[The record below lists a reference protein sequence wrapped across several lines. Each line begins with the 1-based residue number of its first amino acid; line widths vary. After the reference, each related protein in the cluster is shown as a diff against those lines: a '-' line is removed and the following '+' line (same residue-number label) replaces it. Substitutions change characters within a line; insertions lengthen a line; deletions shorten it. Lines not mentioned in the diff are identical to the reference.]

1 VRSLPILLLPA
12 LVLGAIALAGC
23 GGSGSKAGGS
33 LTIAV
38 NAPFS
43 RTPQLGE
50 SIARG
55 AELAV
60 DEANAQG
67 VIIDQKKYTLR
78 VRRMDNELSPSRAA
92 RNVRE
97 AVRDGAIAIV
107 DEGTGVDASW
117 RIANDASVPIC
128 IAYQGGIELVDPD
141 ARRNVFRIAPTDRGI
156 AFRLAEYTIPKGLKL
171 ALLVDDS
178 GYGQEGTKALAKAFG
193 SNPEAVAARITLP
206 ASALDVS
213 PQVLRAKRAG
223 ATALLVWAQPATI
236 AAALT
241 AARTAGWDVP
251 FYTPPAGESPLIRQQ
266 LADHPGWVDGLT
278 VATGRM
284 TAELGPGFFYAFQ
297 GSYERAF
304 GVDRVGVKTR
314 AGRAVI
320 QPPDQA
326 MYSYDFVRVLVA
338 AIGQS
343 NSVDRAKVLAALE
356 EVTVRGAN
364 GDERGFNR
372 RNHDGVVDDDVY
384 FARFRDMTYR
394 PVGDDPLSRTLPV
407 VPQVR

>member
-1 VRSLPILLLPA
+1 MRRLPVLLLA
-12 LVLGAIALAGC
+12 LALAGC
-23 GGSGSKAGGS
+23 GGSGTKAGGT
-33 LTIAV
+33 LVVVV

-55 AELAV
+55 VELAAA
-60 DEANAQG
+60 EANRSG
-67 VIIDQKKYTLR
+67 VSAAGKRYTLKVER
-78 VRRMDNELSPSRAA
+78 LDSALSPARAV
-92 RNVRE
+92 RNVRS
-97 AVRDGAIAIV
+97 AVQRGAIAIV

-117 RIANDASVPIC
+117 RVAQGAHVPLC
-128 IAYQGGIELVDPD
+128 IAYQGGVGLVDPK
-141 ARRNVFRIAPTDRGI
+141 RRPNVFRIAPTDRGV

-178 GYGQEGTKALAKAFG
+178 GYGQEGAKALAKAFG
-193 SNPEAVAARITLP
+193 SNPEAVAAQITLP

-213 PQVLRAKRAG
+213 PQILRARRAG
-223 ATALLVWAQPATI
+223 ATGLLVWALPATI
-236 AAALT
+236 AAAVT

-251 FYTPPAGESPLIRQQ
+251 VFTPPAGESPLIRQQ
-266 LADHPGWVDGLT
+266 LADHPEWVDGLT

-304 GVDRVGVKTR
+304 GVDRVGVRTR
-314 AGRAVI
+314 AGKQVV

-326 MYSYDFVRVLVA
+326 MYGYDFVRVLAA
-338 AIGQS
+338 AIGYAD
-343 NSVDRAKVLAALE
+343 SVDRAKVLRALE

-372 RNHDGVVDDDVY
+372 LNHEGVVDDDVY
-384 FARFRDMTYR
+384 FARFQDMTFR
-394 PVGDDPLSRTLPV
+394 PVSDDPLSRTLPV
-407 VPQVR
+407 VPQTR

>member
-1 VRSLPILLLPA
+1 VRRPAIALAAALL
-12 LVLGAIALAGC
+12 ALAGC
-23 GGSGSKAGGS
+23 GDGGKKEGGS
-33 LTIAV
+33 LLIVV

-55 AELAV
+55 VELAV
-60 DEANAQG
+60 AEANRQG
-67 VIIDQKKYTLR
+67 VVAGDRRYTLR
-78 VRRMDNELSPSRAA
+78 VERMDGALSPARAV
-92 RNVRE
+92 RNVRK
-97 AVRDGAIAIV
+97 AVQQGAIAIV
-107 DEGTGVDASW
+107 DEGTGIDASW
-117 RIANDASVPIC
+117 RIARAASVPMC

-141 ARRNVFRIAPTDRGI
+141 TRPNVFRIAPTDRGI

-171 ALLVDDS
+171 ALLVDDTD
-178 GYGQEGTKALAKAFG
+178 YGQEGSKALDRAFG
-193 SNPEAVAARITLP
+193 SNPGSVAARITLP

-213 PQVLRAKRAG
+213 PQVLKAKRAG

-236 AAALT
+236 AAAIA
-241 AARTAGWDVP
+241 AARTSGWDVP
-251 FYTPPAGESPLIRQQ
+251 VFTPPAGESPLIRQQ
-266 LADHPGWVDGLT
+266 LADHPDWVDGLT

-297 GSYERAF
+297 RSYEQAF

-314 AGRAVI
+314 AGRPVI
-320 QPPDQA
+320 QPPEQA
-326 MYSYDFVRVLVA
+326 MYSYDFVRVLAA
-338 AIGQS
+338 AIIYAAS
-343 NSVDRAKVLAALE
+343 ADRAKVLAALE

-384 FARFRDMTYR
+384 FARFDDMTFR
-394 PVGDDPLSRTLPV
+394 PVRDDPLSRTLPV
-407 VPQVR
+407 VAQVR

>member
-1 VRSLPILLLPA
+1 VRRASLVVVTA
-12 LVLGAIALAGC
+12 VLALAGC
-23 GGSGSKAGGS
+23 GDGGKEEGGS
-33 LTIAV
+33 LLVVV

-60 DEANAQG
+60 AEANRQG
-67 VIIDQKKYTLR
+67 IVAGNKRYTLR
-78 VRRMDNELSPSRAA
+78 VKRMDSALSPARAV
-92 RNVRE
+92 RNVRN
-97 AVRDGAIAIV
+97 AVQQGAIAIV

-117 RIANDASVPIC
+117 RIARAASVPIC
-128 IAYQGGIELVDPD
+128 IAYQGGIELVDPET
-141 ARRNVFRIAPTDRGI
+141 RPNVFRIAPTDRGI
-156 AFRLAEYTIPKGLKL
+156 AFRLAEYMIPKHLKL

-178 GYGQEGTKALAKAFG
+178 DYGQEGSKALDRAFG
-193 SNPEAVAARITLP
+193 SNPGSVAARITLP

-213 PQVLRAKRAG
+213 PQVLKARRAG

-236 AAALT
+236 AAALA

-251 FYTPPAGESPLIRQQ
+251 VFTPPAGESPLIRQQ
-266 LADHPGWVDGLT
+266 LADHPDWVDGLT

-297 GSYERAF
+297 RSYEQAF

-314 AGRAVI
+314 ARRPVI
-320 QPPDQA
+320 QPPEQA
-326 MYSYDFVRVLVA
+326 MYSYDFAHVLAA
-338 AIGQS
+338 AIIFAGS
-343 NSVDRAKVLAALE
+343 SDRAKVLAALE

-384 FARFRDMTYR
+384 FARFHDMTYR
-394 PVGDDPLSRTLPV
+394 PVRDDPLSRTLPV

>member
-1 VRSLPILLLPA
+1 VRRAPLCLAAAALLA
-12 LVLGAIALAGC
+12 VAGC
-23 GGSGSKAGGS
+23 GGGKSEGGT
-33 LTIAV
+33 LLVVV
-38 NAPFS
+38 NGPFS
-43 RTPQLGE
+43 RTSQLGE

-55 AELAV
+55 VELAV
-60 DEANAQG
+60 DEANRAG
-67 VIIDQKKYTLR
+67 VVAGNKRYTLR
-78 VRRMDNELSPSRAA
+78 VERMDNALSPARAV
-92 RNVRE
+92 RNVRQ
-97 AVRDGAIAIV
+97 AVKKGALAIV

-117 RIANDASVPIC
+117 RIAREASVPIC
-128 IAYQGGIELVDPD
+128 IAYQGGIELVDPET
-141 ARRNVFRIAPTDRGI
+141 RPNVFRIAPTDRGV

-178 GYGQEGTKALAKAFG
+178 DYGQEGRKALDRAFG
-193 SNPEAVAARITLP
+193 SNPGSVAARITLP

-213 PQVLRAKRAG
+213 PQVLSAKRAG

-236 AAALT
+236 AATIA
-241 AARTAGWDVP
+241 AARTSGWDVP
-251 FYTPPAGESPLIRQQ
+251 VFTPPAGESPLIRQQ
-266 LADHPGWVDGLT
+266 LADHPDWVDGLT

-297 GSYERAF
+297 GSYERSF

-314 AGRAVI
+314 AGRSVI

-326 MYSYDFVRVLVA
+326 MYSYDFVRVLAA
-338 AIGQS
+338 AIAFAGS
-343 NSVDRAKVLAALE
+343 SDRAKVLAALE

-384 FARFRDMTYR
+384 FARFHDMTFR
-394 PVGDDPLSRTLPV
+394 PVRDDPLSRTLPV